1 MKKKSKEKKK
11 TGMPEFKFKQ
21 FTSEEDRIYAEAVGK
36 LREAITQ
43 GKTLRQAY
51 DSVPVENK
59 ELEKLIQADFLKI
72 MIAEQHFGKR
82 QPLEEIAKSL
92 DVSLDLLKDDLPL
105 LLHLHGI
112 ELGAEENVRKN
123 VYCRRQVLIE
133 HLDVIRGRL
142 L

>member
-1 MKKKSKEKKK
+1 MKKKNKDKKK
-11 TGMPEFKFKQ
+11 QDMPEFKFKQ
-21 FTSEEDRIYAEAVGK
+21 FTAEEDRIYAEAVGK

-72 MIAEQHFGKR
+72 MIAERHFGKR

-92 DVSLDLLKDDLPL
+92 DVSLDLLKDALARMLQEVGVTAGQQMSTPPKTD
-105 LLHLHGI
+105 
-112 ELGAEENVRKN
+112 
-123 VYCRRQVLIE
+123 
-133 HLDVIRGRL
+133 D
-142 L
+142 